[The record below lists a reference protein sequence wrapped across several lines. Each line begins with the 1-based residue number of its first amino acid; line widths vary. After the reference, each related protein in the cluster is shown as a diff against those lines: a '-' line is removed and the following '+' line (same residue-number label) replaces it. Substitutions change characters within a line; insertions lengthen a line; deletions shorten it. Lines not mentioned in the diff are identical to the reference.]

1 MTVAELKELLE
12 QYPDDATV
20 GMEMGFYD
28 HANGRDQSWLWSDK
42 FELTYDVKKCHLD
55 VTCTEIL

>member
-1 MTVAELKELLE
+1 MTVAELKALLE

-28 HANGRDQSWLWSDK
+28 YANGRDQSWLWSDK
-42 FELTYDVKKCHLD
+42 FELTYDKRKAHLD
-55 VTCTEIL
+55 FTCTEIL